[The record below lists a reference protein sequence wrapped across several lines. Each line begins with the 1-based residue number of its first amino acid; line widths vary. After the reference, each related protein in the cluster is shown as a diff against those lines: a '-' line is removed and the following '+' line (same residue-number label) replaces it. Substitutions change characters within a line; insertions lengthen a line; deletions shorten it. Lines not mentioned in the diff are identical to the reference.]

1 MKKKLLLADDSITIR
16 KVVGMI
22 FAAEDYELLVAGD
35 GNTAYEMAVAHT
47 PDLVIADVSMP
58 GKDGFELCRAVKS
71 HPALAATSV
80 LLLPGAFEVF
90 DEQKAALVGADGWLV
105 KPFESQTLID
115 KVKTLL
121 STMPLRI
128 EPVDDTFEDSLYQQE
143 DAVPAAHGSVD
154 DTEELPEVPVEE
166 ELSIEDDDKIW
177 GSVSFEEEN
186 LKPHDLLAAT
196 DADEEEED
204 AEPET
209 DSPWNDILSVENPGA
224 AEPASEADEDE
235 LIELMEE
242 DLLDQEDLIE
252 DRETFVGHD
261 EDDADGFEA
270 DFDDD
275 ADNGI
280 LDLTESDIV
289 ASTDLTDEPFPE
301 PDSTED
307 TEPVHEFAAADRTT
321 TTAGALWPDDEADE
335 ETKPPSGDEDDKDFV
350 FGVNEDASAE
360 LTSEEETPG
369 FVFTDARELPVAESP
384 GTQDHDFIFV
394 DDEGSNVNTDTDFPE
409 QEAAPEFAYV
419 AASAEEAEAE
429 DSDLAMRSET
439 PAPAAPGRQIEDQ
452 LSALSEEELKQII
465 ERVAGPMI
473 EKLARDLLE
482 KMVWEVVPDL
492 AEALIRE
499 EIQKIKTDNN

>member
-35 GNTAYEMAVAHT
+35 GNTAYEMAIAHT
-47 PDLVIADVSMP
+47 PELVIADVSMP

-105 KPFESQTLID
+105 KPFESKTLID
-115 KVKTLL
+115 KVKALL
-121 STMPLRI
+121 STKPLRI
-128 EPVDDTFEDSLYQQE
+128 EPVDDTFEDSLYQPE
-143 DAVPAAHGSVD
+143 DAVAYGSVD
-154 DTEELPEVPVEE
+154 DTEEMPEVPVEE
-166 ELSIEDDDKIW
+166 ELSIEDDDQIW

-196 DADEEEED
+196 DADEEEDEED

-242 DLLDQEDLIE
+242 DPLDQEELIE

-280 LDLTESDIV
+280 LDLTEDDIV
-289 ASTDLTDEPFPE
+289 ASTDLADEPLTE
-301 PDSTED
+301 LHRSED
-307 TEPVHEFAAADRTT
+307 TEPVHELAAADSAT

-335 ETKPPSGDEDDKDFV
+335 ETKPPSGDEDVKDFV
-350 FGVNEDASAE
+350 FDVNEDASAE
-360 LTSEEETPG
+360 LTAEETPG
-369 FVFTDARELPVAESP
+369 FVFTDARELPVAESADA
-384 GTQDHDFIFV
+384 QDHDFIFV
-394 DDEGSNVNTDTDFPE
+394 DDEGGSVNTDTDFAE
-409 QEAAPEFAYV
+409 QEATPEFAYV
-419 AASAEEAEAE
+419 AASADEAEAE
-429 DSDLAMRSET
+429 DSDLALYSET

-473 EKLARDLLE
+473 EKLAKDLLE